1 MGGKSGGGT
10 TDPYELMD
18 AAARYNRI
26 DQNTPTGSV
35 RFSGPDRNIANVELS
50 PEQQALFEGQ
60 QELTGTALDQML
72 STFGNKSPGLGGGM
86 FGGAVNEMSDLASV
100 IGGLPTGGLDLASLP
115 EMPGIGDF
123 GLERDKMEKAS
134 FDRMM
139 RLTNPMFDRREE
151 REGQSLANRGIP
163 EISELADTISGRRG
177 RDYGEAVDVARNSAV
192 KAGGDEQFRLFNM
205 AKSARGQG
213 LQEMISNVGTMQR
226 TRDQLF
232 REIMG
237 SFGAGREMDAEGF
250 NRLAALLG
258 MSQINTPGA
267 GMAGFWQPGQVDPNA
282 ANNSAQNAWAQQQE
296 YSMGNQM
303 MDLAGTLGGAA
314 LGSMTLPSSIAIK
327 TDFESVDPDEILAAL
342 DGLDIPSWRYK
353 RDVSR
358 HIGPV
363 AEEFGQAFGL
373 DVPQEGGIN
382 CISAIDA
389 VGVAL
394 AAIKALS
401 ARVKELEG
409 R

>member
-1 MGGKSGGGT
+1 MGGSKSGGGT
-10 TDPYELMD
+10 TDPYALMD

-60 QELTGTALDQML
+60 QELTGTALEQML
-72 STFGNKSPGLGGGM
+72 SSFGDQGAGLGGGM

-115 EMPGIGDF
+115 AMPGIGDF
-123 GLERDKMEKAS
+123 SAERDKMEKSS

-139 RLTNPMFDRREE
+139 RLTDPVFDRREE
-151 REGQSLANRGIP
+151 REGQSLSNRGIP

-177 RDYGEAVDVARNSAV
+177 RDYGEAVDAARTGAVA
-192 KAGGDEQFRLFNM
+192 AGRAEQSEMFRL
-205 AKSARGQG
+205 ASGARGQG
-213 LQEMISNVGTMQR
+213 LQEMLSNVGVQQR

-237 SFGAGREMDAEGF
+237 SFGAGRGREAESF

-296 YSMGNQM
+296 YGLGNQF
-303 MDLAGTLGGAA
+303 MDLAGTLGGAFLSGG
-314 LGSMTLPSSIAIK
+314 LGGM
-327 TDFESVDPDEILAAL
+327 
-342 DGLDIPSWRYK
+342 
-353 RDVSR
+353 
-358 HIGPV
+358 
-363 AEEFGQAFGL
+363 
-373 DVPQEGGIN
+373 GG
-382 CISAIDA
+382 
-389 VGVAL
+389 
-394 AAIKALS
+394 
-401 ARVKELEG
+401 
-409 R
+409 